1 MKRFRDVFISCIA
14 LGAMALPTL
23 AADGPVTVIGRAEP
37 GLVVPMHRA
46 APAHELIQ
54 ISTMHRHAIGLVRQ
68 ADSIS
73 PDLAQLQVGGGP
85 VLIDP
90 DRKYIRR
97 TGGIDSGHSL
107 MRAQRAYHAMTA
119 QDTAYVIRRGELT
132 PGPEKAMVVPRAI
145 LIRPDFLQR
154 NAPQRPMAPAPK
166 PLKTNVEKGPVA

>member
-1 MKRFRDVFISCIA
+1 MKRFRDVCISCIA
-14 LGAMALPTL
+14 LGAMALPAL
-23 AADGPVTVIGRAEP
+23 AANGPVTVIGRAEP

-46 APAHELIQ
+46 SHELIQ

-107 MRAQRAYHAMTA
+107 MRAQRAYRAMTA

-145 LIRPDFLQR
+145 LIRPDFLKR
-154 NAPQRPMAPAPK
+154 NAPQRPMDPAPK
-166 PLKTNVEKGPVA
+166 PLKTEIEKGPVA